1 MKRHVVPSVRWR
13 RLFRRLEVESGGFYL
28 RKNGKKKGTWHRST
42 ESDCSVQ
49 VVVESRGM
57 YNSPKAN
64 TKETKKKQKEN
75 CDCERE
81 RRKEGNNLPWA
92 LKG

>member
-1 MKRHVVPSVRWR
+1 MK
-13 RLFRRLEVESGGFYL
+13 GFL
-28 RKNGKKKGTWHRST
+28 SSKKWDKKKVFWLGLAGTWHRST